1 MAKFYSIVGICIC
14 NQTIAFIRISGYN
27 TLLETQAKKCRIIV
41 TEWRGGFHCSRG
53 TVVVVVGGW
62 KVVGACLTS
71 FFIAVSRRSKRRL
84 MPSESSSVS
93 SNFAKFYRDMTIY
106 LRFAILASPAWTG
119 ATSSHKVLG
128 ERKNTFMSQR
138 SCDSLCFNVWFNTLS
153 LPNMPNTQ
161 QVSLSTTPIS
171 TWSTVVAPYVLQPNP
186 YRNLLF
192 QQLPSLTLVRWL
204 PHRTQLKRIPTENL

>member
-1 MAKFYSIVGICIC
+1 MAKFYSVVGICIC

-27 TLLETQAKKCRIIV
+27 TLLETQAKKRRIIV
-41 TEWRGGFHCSRG
+41 TEWRGGSHCSRG
-53 TVVVVVGGW
+53 TVVVVGGWKVVGVGGW

-128 ERKNTFMSQR
+128 ERKNT
-138 SCDSLCFNVWFNTLS
+138 LCHNAHVTRFVLMFG
-153 LPNMPNTQ
+153 
-161 QVSLSTTPIS
+161 STRFLC
-171 TWSTVVAPYVLQPNP
+171 VVALSN
-186 YRNLLF
+186 F
-192 QQLPSLTLVRWL
+192 D
-204 PHRTQLKRIPTENL
+204 HRAMVAP